1 MHGKRSGSVPR
12 KTIINDQ
19 PHMLA
24 YINPEE
30 AMMLKS
36 MGGAGK
42 PGPGGIPAFYYG
54 GDFGEAGRGGG
65 EGFGFGGD
73 QSPAGPGL
81 GGPPGVSQG
90 PANVSQANIDAQN
103 AQNAARAAAVQEQQ
117 FEDDLS
123 SMQQKINTPVEQTGI
138 LGTLS
143 KFSPLSMAGRALNE
157 AQMQS
162 AYNQLAGKSTP
173 NQGFFASI
181 GKSLGITPEI
191 TGYQP
196 VFDDAGNIVG
206 SAGMGT
212 AGNVVGYR
220 GQRTGNVFGPEG
232 IQDYVDAMNA
242 AGQGGPDSQGGSEG
256 PPPIIVDDEETV
268 EDDPNA
274 VDSYVIQN
282 LDIIQ
287 PTTLEGYEVPSIYKH
302 GGIVSLDPFK
312 QLARKNM

>member
-90 PANVSQANIDAQN
+90 PANVSQADIDAQN

-123 SMQQKINTPVEQTGI
+123 SMQQKIDTPVEQTGI

-143 KFSPLSMAGRALNE
+143 KFSPLSMAGRALNK

-181 GKSLGITPEI
+181 GKSLCKTC
-191 TGYQP
+191 
-196 VFDDAGNIVG
+196 
-206 SAGMGT
+206 
-212 AGNVVGYR
+212 
-220 GQRTGNVFGPEG
+220 
-232 IQDYVDAMNA
+232 
-242 AGQGGPDSQGGSEG
+242 
-256 PPPIIVDDEETV
+256 
-268 EDDPNA
+268 
-274 VDSYVIQN
+274 
-282 LDIIQ
+282 
-287 PTTLEGYEVPSIYKH
+287 
-302 GGIVSLDPFK
+302 
-312 QLARKNM
+312 RK